1 CTWREEEQPTRLK
14 NPQAMPARPRH
25 DESLPSADDGLFGRT
40 VAIDGSEKTSLQ
52 HTENFIAV
60 GMAFPMVGM
69 YGLVVGEVDSPQK
82 AVDRSIAERGRRPW
96 KRRGPPIGTIGN
108 QAVLQAEGAVSHSVR
123 PFSAD
128 IRFAASVDIIRAI
141 AHICYSHSE
150 RRTWRAGRLRLPG
163 NTPLKRD
170 HGRRSTPLLKRQLAF
185 WSGRVSTEPAPIASP
200 KWRARALGRSP
211 HISPAKRPPL
221 PPRSL

>member
-1 CTWREEEQPTRLK
+1 
-14 NPQAMPARPRH
+14 
-25 DESLPSADDGLFGRT
+25 T

-150 RRTWRAGRLRLPG
+150 RRTLARRPLTTPRKHASQERSRATVDALIEATARILVREGFDRA
-163 NTPLKRD
+163 
-170 HGRRSTPLLKRQLAF
+170 STNR
-185 WSGRVSTEPAPIASP
+185 IAEV
-200 KWRARALGRSP
+200 
-211 HISPAKRPPL
+211 
-221 PPRSL
+221 